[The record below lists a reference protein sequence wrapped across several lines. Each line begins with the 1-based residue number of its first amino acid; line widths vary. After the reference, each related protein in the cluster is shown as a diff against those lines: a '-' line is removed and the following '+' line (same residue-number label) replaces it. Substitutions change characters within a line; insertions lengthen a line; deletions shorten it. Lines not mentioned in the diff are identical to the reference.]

1 MNQPPGEEEA
11 GCLTCSRKPLNFY
24 RIRAEPEEEDRK
36 QDICRVICQH
46 FWFQEDDLLEE
57 IICKICWEKLS
68 EFHEFYSEV
77 ERLHK
82 RDASAGVLV
91 KEEDDSGEP
100 IVEIIEEHII
110 QNKDDKN
117 PSAIEELKVE
127 PSTEEYLTE
136 TLEELEEL
144 NDEDFS
150 AEDDDNHSEYEPE
163 EPPPEPRPKRKYTR
177 RAPEEKAKK
186 ERKRSYPYKAKT
198 TAERE
203 AEDVFIRQHTPYVC
217 EHCNVDFEQFHL
229 FQRHCVQTHGKEGFI
244 VCCGIR
250 HRKRT
255 VLYQHVQHV
264 LNPEAFKCEICGK
277 TYKNR
282 FGYNRHKKES
292 HATEEERTFKCHR
305 CPKSFIKEGPL
316 KRHLADHET
325 LDKGTAK
332 CETCGKCFSSIG
344 ILKNHVKYRHVKQ
357 MEYICDVCSKGFY
370 MRSTFVTHR
379 KTHEVPAEQLRKQ
392 CPHCFKWCKNHDYWR
407 VHVRRHK
414 NEGQLSCDVCGH
426 VSPNLMAL
434 KGHKARMHSGP
445 KVFPCSFCGK
455 EYARAITLKEHVA
468 AAHTGDILYQC
479 PHCEKT
485 FNSSANMHSHRK
497 KMHPKEWLE
506 QRLAKYGNRD
516 AMANEALQ
524 GAELQ
529 QGAMAA
535 ASDGQQGAF

>member
-1 MNQPPGEEEA
+1 MNEPPGDEA
-11 GCLTCSRKPLNFY
+11 GCLTCNRKPLNFY
-24 RIRAEPEEEDRK
+24 RIRGTEEEDSK

-46 FWFQEDDLLEE
+46 FWFQEDELELE

-77 ERLHK
+77 EKLRK
-82 RDASAGVLV
+82 RQDETTILV
-91 KEEDDSGEP
+91 KEEEDSQETFDHEQTQP
-100 IVEIIEEHII
+100 TSQTE
-110 QNKDDKN
+110 Q
-117 PSAIEELKVE
+117 LKVE
-127 PSTEEYLTE
+127 PLTEEYLE
-136 TLEELEEL
+136 AEEEPEEQI
-144 NDEDFS
+144 DEESSEEEEEDEE
-150 AEDDDNHSEYEPE
+150 EDDDNQSEYEIIE
-163 EPPPEPRPKRKYTR
+163 VPEPSEPRKKRKYTR
-177 RAPEEKAKK
+177 RAPEEKVKK
-186 ERKRSYPYKAKT
+186 EAKRSYPYKQKT
-198 TAERE
+198 QEERE
-203 AEDVFIRQHTPYVC
+203 AEDAFIRQHTPYVC
-217 EHCNVDFEQFHL
+217 EDCNEVFEQFHL
-229 FQRHCVQTHGKEGFI
+229 FQRHCVQMHGKEGFI

-264 LNPEAFKCEICGK
+264 LNPEAFKCEICGR

-332 CETCGKCFSSIG
+332 CETCGKCFSNIG

-370 MRSTFVTHR
+370 MRSTFLTHR

-407 VHVRRHK
+407 VHIRRHN
-414 NEGQLSCDVCGH
+414 NEGAVSCDICGH

-434 KGHKARMHSGP
+434 KGHKSRMHTGQR
-445 KVFPCSFCGK
+445 VFPCTFCGK
-455 EYARAITLKEHVA
+455 EYARAITMKEHVA

-479 PHCEKT
+479 PHCERT

-506 QRLAKYGNRD
+506 QRLAKYGNRETV
-516 AMANEALQ
+516 ASGRVLQ
-524 GAELQ
+524 SGVAGVNPNVDVQ
-529 QGAMAA
+529 Q
-535 ASDGQQGAF
+535 SAFE